1 MMKNRAGLLA
11 LLVLVVATV
20 LMVFFVMPRING
32 DKKSIGDAIN
42 QASDAVKNTITEN
55 GQKTGDAVKKAGE
68 ATQGAATTAI
78 NAADVTKK
86 LTDLSGT
93 AVTSLADLKV
103 LFKDGKGPTEDVF
116 TTAKTKTVTALQ
128 AIVDFTAPQG
138 TDATTLALVNKAHDG
153 AGKALAIIQ
162 SLPENIADA
171 AAAIDKARAALTG
184 EAAPQTQAAGPVTP
198 SFDVLRVEPDGS
210 TVIAGSAEPNSKL
223 EIVDG
228 DKVVTTT
235 EVGPSG
241 DFAAVLD
248 NPLPPGDH
256 ELVLRATGKDGKAVT
271 SEEVATVS
279 VPKDDKSQ
287 LLAMVSKPGTASRI
301 ITAPSAKQ
309 GRVAT
314 DQQASA
320 ADTAANGAG
329 GATANDSTGTKPQD
343 NTAAASATGNGDSAT
358 APAATTASAP
368 EVMVNAVEIEN
379 NHIFV
384 AGTTKPNAKVRAYAD
399 DKLIGEI
406 VAGADGHF
414 VVDGTMPL
422 TVGDHKIRVDVL
434 DGSGKVTVRTSVNF
448 ARPEGNQ
455 VTVAAQTP
463 AASGSNG
470 NAAATTMVP
479 LDEGELGKLRGDAG
493 KAFILLKDLF
503 ADGKQPNAE
512 QLAAARS
519 GTEIALKSLSE
530 FRPAIDASATLKQ
543 AATDAANAAGRA
555 LTVLQALPKD
565 PKSVGDALP
574 KLGEMMAAVTKPE
587 NAAPAPT
594 SVETS
599 SNGGGPKTLQQAPLS
614 RDTNAV
620 IIRRGDTLWQISR
633 RTYGAGV
640 RYTTIYLANEDKI
653 NNPDRILPGQVFG
666 LPKDALPNSEELHR
680 KRLSGGHL

>member
-11 LLVLVVATV
+11 LLVLVVATL

-32 DKKSIGDAIN
+32 DKKPIGDAVN
-42 QASDAVKNTITEN
+42 QASDAVKNTITESA
-55 GQKTGDAVKKAGE
+55 QKADNAAQKAGE
-68 ATQGAATTAI
+68 ATQNAAATAT
-78 NAADVTKK
+78 NAADIVKK
-86 LTDLSGT
+86 LTDLSR
-93 AVTSLADLKV
+93 AAAASLTDLKT
-103 LFKDGKGPTEDVF
+103 LFKDGKGPSQDVF
-116 TTAKTKTVTALQ
+116 AAAKTKAITALQ
-128 AIVDFTAPQG
+128 AIVAFAVPQG
-138 TDATTLALVNKAHDG
+138 TDTATAALVDKAHDG
-153 AGKALAIIQ
+153 AGKALTLVQ

-171 AAAIDKARAALTG
+171 DTAIDKALAALTG
-184 EAAPQTQAAGPVTP
+184 QTPPQTQTAAGSSVP

-235 EVGPSG
+235 QVGPSG
-241 DFAAVLD
+241 DFVAVLD

-256 ELVLRATGKDGKAVT
+256 ELALRVTGKDGKAVT

-287 LLAMVSKPGTASRI
+287 LLAMVSKPGAASRI

-309 GRVAT
+309 GRVT
-314 DQQASA
+314 SGEQ
-320 ADTAANGAG
+320 TPAANTPATATG
-329 GATANDSTGTKPQD
+329 GATTAAGAKPQD
-343 NTAAASATGNGDSAT
+343 NTAVANANPATGNDTAT
-358 APAATTASAP
+358 PSSSEP
-368 EVMVNAVEIEN
+368 DVMVNAVEIEN
-379 NHIFV
+379 DHIFV

-406 VAGADGHF
+406 TAGADGHF

-434 DGSGKVTVRTSVNF
+434 GDNGDVMVRTSVNF
-448 ARPEGNQ
+448 TRPAGNQ

-463 AASGSNG
+463 AATGTGSKP
-470 NAAATTMVP
+470 AATTMVP
-479 LDEGELGKLRGDAG
+479 LDQSELGKLMEDAG
-493 KAFILLKDLF
+493 KAFTLLKGLF

-530 FRPAIDASATLKQ
+530 FRPAIGADAALKQ
-543 AATDAANAAGRA
+543 AATDASNAAIKA
-555 LTVLQALPKD
+555 LSSLQALSKD

-574 KLGEMMAAVTKPE
+574 NLEQMIAVVTTPKT
-587 NAAPAPT
+587 APAA
-594 SVETS
+594 SAETAAK
-599 SNGGGPKTLQQAPLS
+599 GGGPKTLEQAPLS
-614 RDTNAV
+614 QDTNAV

-633 RTYGAGV
+633 RIYGAGV
-640 RYTTIYLANEDKI
+640 RYTTIYIANEDKI

-666 LPKDALPNSEELHR
+666 LPKDALPNAEELHR
-680 KRLSGGHL
+680 KRLSGEHL